1 MYEPRDVG
9 SFLIMLAVLPL
20 FAVVFVL
27 SLVIVAP
34 ILGLGWLLERWRTR
48 RTGAVQ

>member
-20 FAVVFVL
+20 FLVVFAIVL
-27 SLVIVAP
+27 AVYVPFALAYEVVK
-34 ILGLGWLLERWRTR
+34 WLTK
-48 RTGAVQ
+48 